1 MTATTVTELT
11 DIELTDIEPVGT
23 EPAATTRSETAPQH
37 LTPQVRATLVT
48 GTQVHVTAGSHEFTI
63 DEPAGL
69 GGTDLGANPVEHLLA
84 ALGACQVITFQVWA
98 GTLGIRLDS
107 VDVQLSGHLDLRGFF
122 GTAEGVRPGFDGI
135 QVDVRITG
143 PETRERYD
151 ALVAAVEEHC
161 PVLDNLRSRVPVET
175 VVTVG

>member
-1 MTATTVTELT
+1 MTATDLTEQIDTEQIETELT
-11 DIELTDIEPVGT
+11 ETTQTGT
-23 EPAATTRSETAPQH
+23 AQTETAPRH
-37 LTPQVRATLVT
+37 LTPQVRAQLVT

-98 GTLGIRLDS
+98 GTLGIRLES

-122 GTAEGVRPGFDGI
+122 GI

>member
-1 MTATTVTELT
+1 MTATDITELT
-11 DIELTDIEPVGT
+11 DIEPAGT
-23 EPAATTRSETAPQH
+23 AQTETTPRH
-37 LTPQVRATLVT
+37 LTPRVRAQLVT

-98 GTLGIRLDS
+98 GTLGLRLDS

-122 GTAEGVRPGFDGI
+122 GTAASAATIAWVLRSASSIKGLISAASGRLRQYFFGI
-135 QVDVRITG
+135 SACI
-143 PETRERYD
+143 
-151 ALVAAVEEHC
+151 ALVF
-161 PVLDNLRSRVPVET
+161 SRA
-175 VVTVG
+175 GLKMLA